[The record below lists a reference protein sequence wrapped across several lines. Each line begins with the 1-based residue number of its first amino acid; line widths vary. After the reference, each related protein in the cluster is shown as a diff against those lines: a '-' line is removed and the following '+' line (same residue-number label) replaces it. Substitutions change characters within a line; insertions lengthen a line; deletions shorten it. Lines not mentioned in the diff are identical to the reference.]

1 MKHFCLPLIIKKSS
15 DKFFK
20 KAKEDEKARQVMRT
34 VLEETPIPFKGIKP
48 RRVPGSSGRLRKL
61 HDGGW
66 EFSDD
71 EADPQEK
78 TNSSPKRETVVTSVN
93 ELKLKM
99 EEMKGIEVKLSLRIR
114 QSQSGQLQDISFP
127 FVIGTGKG

>member
-1 MKHFCLPLIIKKSS
+1 
-15 DKFFK
+15 
-20 KAKEDEKARQVMRT
+20 MRS
-34 VLEETPIPFKGIKP
+34 VLSHTPIPAKGIKP

-61 HDGGW
+61 PDGGW

-78 TNSSPKRETVVTSVN
+78 TENHNSPRSAEAKREVD

-99 EEMKGIEVKLSLRIR
+99 EAMKGTEVKLSLRIR
-114 QSQSGQLQDISFP
+114 QNQSGHLQDISFP
-127 FVIGTGKG
+127 FVIGTGKGFDEYLTLE

>member
-1 MKHFCLPLIIKKSS
+1 MKHFCLPLIINKCS

-61 HDGGW
+61 PDGGW

-78 TNSSPKRETVVTSVN
+78 TNSSPNRETAVTSVN

>member
-1 MKHFCLPLIIKKSS
+1 MFL

-20 KAKEDEKARQVMRT
+20 KAKEDEKSRQIMRT
-34 VLEETPIPFKGIKP
+34 VLAETPIPFKGIKP

-61 HDGGW
+61 PDGGW

-71 EADPQEK
+71 EADPQDK
-78 TNSSPKRETVVTSVN
+78 SQNSPKREPSVEVE

-99 EEMKGIEVKLSLRIR
+99 EEMKGTEVKLSLRIR